1 MCWLRGKGSKLLD
14 KADGL
19 SDVYLVL
26 LIVPCKTDRERERVC
41 VCVCVSVSVSESV

>member
-26 LIVPCKTDRERERVC
+26 LIVPCETDRESVCVRESVSVC
-41 VCVCVSVSVSESV
+41 VCV